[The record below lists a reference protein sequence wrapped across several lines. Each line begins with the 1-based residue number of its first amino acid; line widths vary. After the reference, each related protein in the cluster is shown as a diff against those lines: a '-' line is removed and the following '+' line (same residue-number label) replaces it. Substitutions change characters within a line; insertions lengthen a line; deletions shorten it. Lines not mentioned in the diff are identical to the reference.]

1 MVTNAPVLEELKQDQ
16 TVEPGAEEVKEKEA
30 GTEKTV
36 DTAATEEKTS
46 TTDETVKPVEEPVVD
61 EFSIDAIGS
70 EGEVKKADD
79 ALKLEGLSDESQE
92 RVNRKIVGAN
102 NDKKTAQNGEKKAN
116 DRVKEL
122 EAELAQKAAPTERPL
137 FPIRDNFETDEAFQ
151 KEVSKYQDDT
161 IAFNAAVNEVKTQ
174 ETVQVERV
182 KTNDSRLLVQMDE
195 LQKKF
200 PDVKITEII
209 SEIANAKGYG
219 NAAAFIADSEHSG
232 RIALFLA
239 KNEGERLRIG
249 NLVDAGAINREIGK
263 LEQKFTSAGKKQTTA
278 PAALNTIDNKSDTVI
293 KDIMKIKD
301 DDEYFKARKA
311 EKVTAFKA
319 KQNKQ

>member
-16 TVEPGAEEVKEKEA
+16 AVEPGAEEVKEKEA

-36 DTAATEEKTS
+36 DTAATEKKTS

-61 EFSIDAIGS
+61 EFSIDVIGS

-92 RVNRKIVGAN
+92 RVNRKIIGAN
-102 NDKKTAQNGEKKAN
+102 NDKKTAQEETKKSNA
-116 DRVKEL
+116 RVKEL
-122 EAELAQKAAPTERPL
+122 EAELAQKTAPTQRPKMPLERN
-137 FPIRDNFETDEAFQ
+137 FDNDEVYQ
-151 KEVSKYQDDT
+151 KAVDEYQDDT
-161 IAFNAAVNEVKTQ
+161 IAYNAAVNDVKTQ

-200 PDVKITEII
+200 PDVDITATI

-249 NLVDAGAINREIGK
+249 SLTDVGAINREIGK
-263 LEQKFTSAGKKQTTA
+263 LEQEFTRSRKKQTTA
-278 PAALNTIDNKSDTVI
+278 PAALSTIDNKSNTVI
-293 KDIMKIKD
+293 KNIMDIKD
-301 DDEYFKARKA
+301 DTEYFKARQA
-311 EKVTAFKA
+311 EKVAAFKA
-319 KQNKQ
+319 KEKAQ